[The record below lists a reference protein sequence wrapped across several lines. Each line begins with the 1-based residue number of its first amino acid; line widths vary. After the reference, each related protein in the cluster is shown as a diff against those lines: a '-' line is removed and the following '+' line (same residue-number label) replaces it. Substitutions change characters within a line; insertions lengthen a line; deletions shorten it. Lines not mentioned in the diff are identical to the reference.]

1 MTKLKN
7 IEIYSDGAC
16 SGNPGPGGWATILK
30 YNGSVREISGGEVLT
45 TNNRMELRAVIEG
58 ITCLKERCNVKVY
71 TDSMYVV
78 NAVNKG
84 WALNWQK
91 NRWIKA
97 DKKPALNSDL
107 WNELL
112 EAILHHNV
120 EFIWLRGHMG
130 HSENERCDA
139 LAVEQA
145 KIFALDNDK

>member
-1 MTKLKN
+1 MTKLKKV
-7 IEIYSDGAC
+7 EIYSDGAC

-30 YNGSVREISGGEVLT
+30 YNENEREISGGEALT

-58 ITCLKERCNVKVY
+58 IGCLKERCNVKVF

-78 NAVNKG
+78 NGINKG
-84 WALNWQK
+84 WAVNWQT
-91 NRWIKA
+91 NGWRKA

-112 EAILHHNV
+112 NLLSNHDV
-120 EFIWLRGHMG
+120 EFVWLRGHMG

-139 LAVEQA
+139 LAVEQS
-145 KIFALDNDK
+145 KTFTIKNDK